1 MDGIE
6 AAHILPHAM
15 NSTKEGVD
23 FFQTMIL
30 VLTTVFGNSFTQG
43 LEHLV
48 GFPSSSPSSSDQMWN
63 MLALNVYLHAPTTN
77 LWHSTVRLEYARAA
91 LLTLLDNAQ
100 RLRILVDFSLLNE
113 EIAFRRRG
121 LAFTL
126 DQYGWLLLVEYNVE
140 IDQFLPW
147 EVVYLDW
154 ALPYSR
160 PEFYNG
166 SNWMAMHGQGI
177 DRRRPP
183 IPLERVL
190 SHGDDSVP
198 DLTRFSPRALKHR
211 AEFEQAVRDNIKPL
225 FTLNPGLFLKFGK
238 DGDWHV
244 DTAMSAIG
252 PILKMNSSK

>member
-15 NSTKEGVD
+15 NLTKEGVD

-30 VLTTVFGNSFTQG
+30 VLTTMFGNSFTQR

-100 RLRILVDFSLLNE
+100 RLRILGDFSLLNVRVRQTMPNVAPLTASQE

-140 IDQFLPW
+140 MDQFLPW
-147 EVVYLDW
+147 KVVYLD
-154 ALPYSR
+154 
-160 PEFYNG
+160 
-166 SNWMAMHGQGI
+166 
-177 DRRRPP
+177 
-183 IPLERVL
+183 
-190 SHGDDSVP
+190 
-198 DLTRFSPRALKHR
+198 
-211 AEFEQAVRDNIKPL
+211 
-225 FTLNPGLFLKFGK
+225 
-238 DGDWHV
+238 
-244 DTAMSAIG
+244 
-252 PILKMNSSK
+252 